1 MFLLEHRINKAI
13 AACLS
18 TFPWFAGLDAVRSQV
33 VLMMTYQLGDRR
45 RGAVQGDGGGDRA
58 GRLRHGRRRDA
69 RQQMGAGRFSR
80 ARIPAR
86 ARHAAWDLGRLISE
100 RTPTMSKNSLRL
112 WGIGLLGAAINSA
125 VGAVTMVIVEPQ
137 DFDPFGGGMVKLAK
151 VAIVLA
157 ISGAALYLKTHPIP
171 TDDLP

>member
-1 MFLLEHRINKAI
+1 MN
-13 AACLS
+13 
-18 TFPWFAGLDAVRSQV
+18 
-33 VLMMTYQLGDRR
+33 
-45 RGAVQGDGGGDRA
+45 
-58 GRLRHGRRRDA
+58 
-69 RQQMGAGRFSR
+69 
-80 ARIPAR
+80 
-86 ARHAAWDLGRLISE
+86 
-100 RTPTMSKNSLRL
+100 KNSLRL

-171 TDDLP
+171 ADDLQ